1 MSKVFTKKQ
10 LVAAVSKETGI
21 AQNKIMQIYEANARI
36 IKGKLKTGYKVKTQ
50 NGSIKIVSRS
60 ARKGINPQTGKK
72 ITIPASKKPKFTF
85 SKDFKR
91 GF

>member
-1 MSKVFTKKQ
+1 MAKVFTKKKLVAEVAKATGLAQ
-10 LVAAVSKETGI
+10 VKVAAV
-21 AQNKIMQIYEANARI
+21 YEATAKV
-36 IKGKLKTGYKVKTQ
+36 IKNKLKAGYNVKTQ
-50 NGSIKIVSRS
+50 TGTVKIVSRK

-72 ITIPASKKPKFTF
+72 ITIPASKKPKFGF